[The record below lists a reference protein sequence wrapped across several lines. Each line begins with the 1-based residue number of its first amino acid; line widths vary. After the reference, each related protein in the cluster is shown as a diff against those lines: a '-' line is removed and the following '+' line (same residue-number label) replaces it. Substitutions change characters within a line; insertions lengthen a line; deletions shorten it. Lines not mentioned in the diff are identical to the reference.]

1 MSPTYIKIRYV
12 ILTVVNMSDQVQS
25 GILFPIPLG
34 EDRIFRNQAM
44 DDILELLYRN
54 PHEEF
59 GVRQLREVTGH
70 GAQTV
75 DTALTLFGQIN
86 IINARREGNRKLI
99 SINRERVQKPEDP
112 ILEIPQEEFRNPIK
126 LFTDRVRNEQ
136 GENLVGILV
145 FGSVARGEADRASDI
160 DLQVIVENNLLQV
173 RRSIQEIRQEIEHE
187 RFDGERYELQVM
199 VESVET
205 ATQYGEKLKEIF
217 SNGITLYESE
227 QLETVKDGV
236 LDG

>member
-1 MSPTYIKIRYV
+1 MDDRIC
-12 ILTVVNMSDQVQS
+12 S
-25 GILFPIPLG
+25 GVLLPIPLG
-34 EDRIFRNQAM
+34 KDRIFRNQAM

-59 GVRQLREVTGH
+59 GVRQLRETTGH

-75 DTALTLFGQIN
+75 DTALTLLDQIN
-86 IINARREGNRKLI
+86 VIQTRREGNKKLI
-99 SINRERVQKPEDP
+99 SINRERIRKPEDP
-112 ILEIPQEEFRNPIK
+112 ILEIPQEEFRDPVK
-126 LFTDRVRNEQ
+126 ALTDRVRNNQ
-136 GENLVGILV
+136 NQNLVGVLV

-160 DLQVIVENNLLQV
+160 DIQVIVEDDLLKA
-173 RRSIQEIRQEIEHE
+173 RRSIQNIRQEIENE

-217 SNGITLYESE
+217 SEGITLYESE
-227 QLETVKDGV
+227 ELETVRDGV